1 MSRMRLAA
9 MEEGAA
15 AVVDGLY
22 PDTAGSS
29 AVLALA
35 ALLFFGRLAVTLTP
49 FTSTLLEPGC

>member
-15 AVVDGLY
+15 AVLDGLC
-22 PDTAGSS
+22 PDTARPS

-35 ALLFFGRLAVTLTP
+35 ALFFFVRLAVTLTP
-49 FTSTLLEPGC
+49 LTSTLLEPGC